1 MEVPVKLLK
10 AIEILRETGHTVG
23 EPAVSVAG
31 GIIVH
36 VDEKTLNEGEIFKLA
51 NLPT

>member
-1 MEVPVKLLK
+1 MEIPVKLIK
-10 AIEILRETGHTVG
+10 AMEILRGMGHVVG
-23 EPAVSVAG
+23 EPTVSVAG
-31 GIIVH
+31 GIIVQ